1 MNIFMVVV
9 TILLALAVQQL
20 VVERQRRIRETAEF
34 QRTIAELKAVTER
47 RDNQSERHREK
58 LTDAVMAAA
67 HQRRVYE
74 QLPEPKEAQVEKPK
88 EYQRIV

>member
-20 VVERQRRIRETAEF
+20 IIERQRRIREAAEY
-34 QRTIAELKAVTER
+34 QKSIAELKAVNER
-47 RDNQSERHREK
+47 RDNQAERHREK
-58 LTDAVMAAA
+58 LTDAWATAA

-74 QLPEPKEAQVEKPK
+74 QLPEPKENKVERPK

>member
-20 VVERQRRIRETAEF
+20 IVERERRKRETSDL
-34 QRTIAELKAVTER
+34 RTVNEQLKAVNER
-47 RDNQSERHREK
+47 QQLNADRHREK

-74 QLPEPKEAQVEKPK
+74 QLPEPKEQQVEKPK